1 MMLSKIVLVVCLTC
15 FDPNTWSQPNVKNQI
30 QQQTYFE
37 PMHNFSK
44 NVLIFFKLTK
54 ELYLMMLHPFPV
66 VVMSLKIRKCPFLTL
81 KKLMFVVQKV

>member
-1 MMLSKIVLVVCLTC
+1 VVPTQC
-15 FDPNTWSQPNVKNQI
+15 NVKNQI
-30 QQQTYFE
+30 QPAANIYFE